1 MKISTGVKTSSLRF
15 KYRRIIFAV
24 FMAMALLVSAVAM
37 GSIIANN
44 LRSQSTQ
51 SRILA
56 RSNADSFSA
65 AFTLAKYALD
75 NVRVSSEAAEW
86 ANAASAQ
93 SERYAAIK
101 LSAVVRRQLTGV
113 EGTEYSLGAWKI
125 GGQVDAVYLNG
136 GSYRLNAFLT
146 DNLGISI
153 PSEWEQITQQAQ
165 KQGHRF
171 LPMISSDDATTV
183 VCLYYHKY
191 SSGEVIYFI
200 MLPCNQV
207 DVEWSINC
215 GRELLATNLTDIT
228 TAQKIAA
235 YGQQPPSNVF
245 LAAMPNEELIYCYFA
260 DTTIYGNIGLYL
272 LLFLALIGGTSV
284 VMYGISRRIYHPVE
298 RLLQTIECDAD
309 SKVIDEFELINA
321 NIVQLKLMNH
331 TMEETLRTSRAQ
343 WQEDKYYEILS
354 GGQDQESAVNT
365 ASVCVMALEFDESD
379 TGDGLFLLKNE
390 LRIFAQENDAVFVS
404 MQSNI
409 AALLFFSCEEGH
421 VEQAAQN
428 ILRTILQDT
437 EVVVGISES
446 MRGERA
452 MRRAYKQARRVIA
465 ERAAFPAREILCAN
479 QMQNIVSRTLYYPIS
494 IETEL
499 IHAVMKGNPGAL
511 DIFDDIVQENLYEQ
525 KVSNQTMDDFV
536 LALINTLNRL
546 RAAMKTTPQK
556 LLEHHFSSA
565 ELLWQHDTKGA
576 LVAVQQIRE
585 ELAAMIRAVQQA
597 QKDDNDTQAE
607 KLRSYIHQN
616 YTRDIGLPDIAE
628 AMGYSPQRCSVLFK
642 QLTDDTFKNYL
653 NRYRIE
659 KAQEIQAEQPDITTN
674 DLSALVGFNSVT
686 TFIRAYKKYTGISPQ
701 AYHK

>member
-146 DNLGISI
+146 DNLGVSI
-153 PSEWEQITQQAQ
+153 PSEWEQITQQARN
-165 KQGHRF
+165 QGHRF
-171 LPMISSDDATTV
+171 LPMISSGNSTTV

-200 MLPCNQV
+200 MLPCNQM
-207 DVEWSINC
+207 DVEWSISC
-215 GRELLATNLTDIT
+215 GEELLATNLPDIT
-228 TAQKIAA
+228 KAQKIAA
-235 YGQQPPSNVF
+235 DRQQPSNVF
-245 LAAMPNEELIYCYFA
+245 TAAMPNEELIYRYFA
-260 DTTIYGNIGLYL
+260 NTSSYGNIGLYL
-272 LLFLALIGGTSV
+272 LLFLVLIGSTSV
-284 VMYGISRRIYHPVE
+284 VMYGISRRIYYPVE
-298 RLLQTIECDAD
+298 RLLQTIEFDTE
-309 SKVIDEFELINA
+309 SELIDEFELINA
-321 NIVQLKLMNH
+321 NIVQLKLMNR

-343 WQEDKYYEILS
+343 WQEDKYYEVLS
-354 GGQDQESAVNT
+354 GGQDQEAGANAV
-365 ASVCVMALEFDESD
+365 SVCVMALEFDESD
-379 TGDGLFLLKNE
+379 MGDSLFLLKNE

-404 MQSNI
+404 MQANV
-409 AALLFFSCEEGH
+409 AALLFFTCEEDR
-421 VEQAAQN
+421 VEKAARD

-437 EVVVGISES
+437 EVMVGISES

-465 ERAAFPAREILCAN
+465 ERAMLPAQEILRAD
-479 QMQNIVSRTLYYPIS
+479 QMQNIVSGNFYYPIS
-494 IETEL
+494 TETEL
-499 IHAVMKGNPGAL
+499 IHAVMKGNSSAL
-511 DIFDDIVQENLYEQ
+511 DIFDDVVQENLYEQ
-525 KVSNQTMDDFV
+525 KFSNQTIDDFV